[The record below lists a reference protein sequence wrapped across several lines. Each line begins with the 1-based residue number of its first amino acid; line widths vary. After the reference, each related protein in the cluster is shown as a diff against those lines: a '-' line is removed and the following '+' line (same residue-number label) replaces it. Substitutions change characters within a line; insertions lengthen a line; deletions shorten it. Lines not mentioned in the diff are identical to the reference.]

1 MKEEF
6 QSKFKRGVSLI
17 HKFDKSLYYS
27 ISCDCGDNECGSIVE
42 IECDDEFGIIQ
53 LHFYKD
59 VHFDFWRYPSYE
71 FFKFDWF
78 RRFLYRLKKA
88 IILAFTGEITL
99 HGDFV
104 LLDWLIHKKKSQKLV
119 IISKN
124 IRMRLQDGIINF
136 TYRDMRFHRLQ
147 VNAYSIAQAFF
158 NDTSQF

>member
-104 LLDWLIHKKKSQKLV
+104 ILEPEHITNFAEALLEGRDYCIQAKKDHEINK
-119 IISKN
+119 IIKEVDDLGN
-124 IRMRLQDGIINF
+124 
-136 TYRDMRFHRLQ
+136 
-147 VNAYSIAQAFF
+147 
-158 NDTSQF
+158 

>member
-27 ISCDCGDNECGSIVE
+27 VQCDCGDNKCGSIVE
-42 IECDDEFGIIQ
+42 IECDDEFGLIQ

-59 VHFDFWRYPSYE
+59 VHFDFWRYPNYE

-78 RRFLYRLKKA
+78 RRFLYRWKKA
-88 IILAFTGEITL
+88 IILAFTGEISL

-104 LLDWLIHKKKSQKLV
+104 ILEPDHITNFAEALLEGRDYCIQAKKDHELNQ
-119 IISKN
+119 IIKEVDELGN
-124 IRMRLQDGIINF
+124 K
-136 TYRDMRFHRLQ
+136 
-147 VNAYSIAQAFF
+147 
-158 NDTSQF
+158 